1 MQVVVKK
8 PHTDFKI
15 TGKYIPEEM
24 LEIVR
29 NLYGNEAV
37 SVKDDE
43 YVNLHDTDI
52 YKEAVSEQ
60 TPSYNLRFY
69 RKLNGLTQKELADEL
84 GIAKQY
90 VSNMETGERSISR
103 QMAKNLAE
111 IFKVSPARFI

>member
-1 MQVVVKK
+1 MIPYLLFFFLAILSNKK
-8 PHTDFKI
+8 WTVNMK
-15 TGKYIPEEM
+15 E
-24 LEIVR
+24 
-29 NLYGNEAV
+29 NLRSIEDSA
-37 SVKDDE
+37 DDCI
-43 YVNLHDTDI
+43 NLHDSDI

-60 TPSYNLRFY
+60 TPSYNLKFY